1 MASHIQDNFKL
12 EMTLPDVERQL
23 FDSIADMVLFSQ
35 EEMNLPEIYECNV
48 RDTGDRYR
56 YNVNNDVDPI
66 LGKWRLVEGIGG
78 TSIEDWTANKDYSE
92 KDLVIYNKIL
102 YRCITSPQ
110 ADNTIFNV
118 NEWEIIG
125 SGDLRTKTIE
135 SASFTLIDGNY
146 EYEFDNPFKSKNI
159 ICSLQKTDG
168 SIILNT
174 ITVTN
179 DKIKIKLNSAETILI
194 NMVGASLN
202 NQQEIY
208 FTTTSPVTNKIGEFD
223 LGEEITEA
231 DKMTLNEA
239 LNRILHLNNDP
250 TATLEVTKLEKLME
264 IGQSVQNPKL
274 RLVFTNLGNGTI
286 TNIQFLKNDV
296 EIDNQSFVVGTTE
309 YTYDD
314 VNTIATDTTYKA
326 VITYNFGKG
335 DKTLVKTFTSK
346 FVRKSFYGTTD
357 QDTFDLT
364 SDNIRSLSGGL
375 LGVKKGDKININITQ
390 GSKEVIFAYPSD
402 LGDIAD
408 VIYVEGMNSSIK
420 GVFTKQVINVNDYN
434 GSPASYNVY
443 IYKPDLVYTQDV
455 TYIVTI

>member
-1 MASHIQDNFKL
+1 MSISIIDNYDLKGKK
-12 EMTLPDVERQL
+12 PDFERQL
-23 FDSIADMVLFSQ
+23 FDTVADMVAFD
-35 EEMNLPEIYECNV
+35 ERYLPEIYECNV

-78 TSIEDWTANKDYSE
+78 TSIEDWIANKDYSE

-118 NEWEIIG
+118 NEWEVIG
-125 SGDLRTKTIE
+125 SGDLKTKTIE
-135 SASFTLIDGNY
+135 STSFTLVDGSY

-168 SIILNT
+168 SILLNT
-174 ITVTN
+174 IIVTK
-179 DKIKIKLNSAETILI
+179 DKIKIKLTSAETVLI

-231 DKMTLNEA
+231 DKITLNEA
-239 LNRILHLNNDP
+239 LNRMLHLNNDP
-250 TATLEVTKLEKLME
+250 IATLEVTKLSNLME
-264 IGQSVQNPKL
+264 VGQSVQNPKV
-274 RLVFTNLGNGTI
+274 RLVFTDLGNGTI
-286 TNIQFLKNDV
+286 TNIQFLKNGV
-296 EIDNQSFVVGTTE
+296 EINNQSFTIGTTE

-314 VNTIATDTTYKA
+314 VNTITNDTTYKA

-364 SDNIRSLSGGL
+364 SDNIRSLSGSK

-402 LGDIAD
+402 LGDVTD
-408 VIYVEGMNSSIK
+408 VIFVEGMNSSVK
-420 GVFTKQVINVNDYN
+420 DVFTQQVISVGDYGGTISN
-434 GSPASYNVY
+434 YNVY
-443 IYKPDLVYTQDV
+443 TYKPINAYTKNY
-455 TYIVTI
+455 TYVVTI

>member
-1 MASHIQDNFKL
+1 MDIVTYALARKYVKDTAIGLGAVKGAPCRIQSI
-12 EMTLPDVERQL
+12 VEDDDKATIT
-23 FDSIADMVLFSQ
+23 FTWTATDGTD
-35 EEMNLPEIYECNV
+35 
-48 RDTGDRYR
+48 
-56 YNVNNDVDPI
+56 
-66 LGKWRLVEGIGG
+66 K
-78 TSIEDWTANKDYSE
+78 TSILNIKNGLKIIGIDFNDANE
-92 KDLVIYNKIL
+92 LVCTMSDGTELK
-102 YRCITSPQ
+102 TSP
-110 ADNTIFNV
+110 
-118 NEWEIIG
+118 
-125 SGDLRTKTIE
+125 LK
-135 SASFTLIDGNY
+135 
-146 EYEFDNPFKSKNI
+146 
-159 ICSLQKTDG
+159 
-168 SIILNT
+168 
-174 ITVTN
+174 
-179 DKIKIKLNSAETILI
+179 
-194 NMVGASLN
+194 VGGV
-202 NQQEIY
+202 Y
-208 FTTTSPVTNKIGEFD
+208 FTTTSPVTNKIGQFG

-250 TATLEVTKLEKLME
+250 TVTLEVTKLSNLME
-264 IGQSVQNPKL
+264 VGQSVQNPKI

-286 TNIQFLKNDV
+286 TNIQFLKNGV
-296 EIDNQSFVVGTTE
+296 EINNQPFMVGTTE

-420 GVFTKQVINVNDYN
+420 GVFTKQVVNVNDYN

-443 IYKPDLVYTQDV
+443 IYKPDLVYTQKV